1 MLRKGNILDGA
12 ETRTIEA
19 SQRIDAGSQPASGSI
34 LDWVLINA
42 KGKNGNLETRGPL
55 GKHGGDRPRVTPQCL
70 PTVSAADSW
79 REIPFTPTN
88 APEVRFWEVEMGRMR
103 RSLTSDGNSEVET

>member
-70 PTVSAADSW
+70 PTVPAADGGKS
-79 REIPFTPTN
+79 PSHGQTPPKSLEVEQTN
-88 APEVRFWEVEMGRMR
+88 ADR
-103 RSLTSDGNSEVET
+103 